1 MVVIGTPS
9 SRDKLQ
15 SGVIEDVPRGRTTL
29 VWCVNEV
36 DVYWFYPSSSAL
48 R

>member
-1 MVVIGTPS
+1 MVRINTLWLLG
-9 SRDKLQ
+9 KLQ

-36 DVYWFYPSSSAL
+36 DVYWF
-48 R
+48 